1 MALFNYATRELS
13 AKVVYYGPGLSGKT
27 TNIEMVHHLL
37 KPEQKGRL
45 ISLPT
50 ETDRTLFFD
59 FLPLDLGQI
68 KGFKVRFHLYTVP
81 GQVFYNA
88 TRRLVLQGVDG
99 VVFVADSQV
108 DMMSSNLESLKNLRD
123 NLTTYGKKIEDL
135 PFVMQYNKRDLK
147 KITSVKEI
155 SAQLNALNVP
165 TYEGVAKDGI
175 GVIETLVGISRLV
188 FANLR
193 KSLLLPGE
201 TEDLEE
207 AMEIADVAAVETQ
220 SPGEAESLEEI
231 SEIEE
236 IPDLSEVE
244 EVPDVPEVAEIPD
257 VPEVAVTLDVPE
269 VQEIPE
275 TTEVPEGV
283 EIIVP
288 PREVSPESFPEET
301 HVGDGE
307 SLDEAAQE
315 EVSPLA
321 DIPEEIEIE
330 IPERFDE
337 PPPAREARTGVSVKV
352 EGEGLTFLK
361 FEDVFVSR
369 EGHAVLPAVFLDA
382 EGNPVRIRIRVSMEE
397 GQD

>member
-1 MALFNYATRELS
+1 
-13 AKVVYYGPGLSGKT
+13 
-27 TNIEMVHHLL
+27 MVHHIL

-68 KGFKVRFHLYTVP
+68 KGFRVRFHLYTVP

-108 DMMSSNLESLKNLRD
+108 DMMGSNIESLKNLHE
-123 NLTTYGKKIEDL
+123 NLSTYGKKLAEL

-147 KITSVKEI
+147 NIASVQEMSK
-155 SAQLNALNVP
+155 ALNAMAVP
-165 TYEGVAKDGI
+165 VYEGVAKDGL
-175 GVIETLVGISRLV
+175 GVTETLVGISRLV

-193 KSLLLPGE
+193 KTLLLPG
-201 TEDLEE
+201 DAAE
-207 AMEIADVAAVETQ
+207 AEEIAGIPGVAADEQ
-220 SPGEAESLEEI
+220 PSPEGADLLEEI

-236 IPDLSEVE
+236 IHEVQ
-244 EVPDVPEVAEIPD
+244 EIPELEKIPD
-257 VPEVAVTLDVPE
+257 

-283 EIIVP
+283 EMIVP
-288 PREVSPESFPEET
+288 PRQVSPAPYPEEASDE
-301 HVGDGE
+301 GGE
-307 SLDEAAQE
+307 SRE
-315 EVSPLA
+315 EPAEEETVSPMG
-321 DIPEEIEIE
+321 DIPDEIEIE
-330 IPERFDE
+330 IPETFDD
-337 PPPAREARTGVSVKV
+337 PADRQVSDPGISLKVK
-352 EGEGLTFLK
+352 GEGLTFLK
-361 FEDVFVSR
+361 FEGVFVSP

-382 EGNPVRIRIRVSMEE
+382 EGNPVQIRIRISMEE
-397 GQD
+397 GRE

>member
-68 KGFKVRFHLYTVP
+68 KGFRVRFHLYTVP

-108 DMMSSNLESLKNLRD
+108 DMMGSNIESLKNLHE
-123 NLTTYGKKIEDL
+123 NLSTYGKKLAEL

-147 KITSVKEI
+147 NIASVQEMSK
-155 SAQLNALNVP
+155 ALNNLAVP
-165 TYEGVAKDGI
+165 VYEGVAKDGL
-175 GVIETLVGISRLV
+175 GVTETLVGISRLV

-193 KSLLLPGE
+193 KTLLLPG
-201 TEDLEE
+201 DAAE
-207 AMEIADVAAVETQ
+207 AEEIAGIPGVAADEQ
-220 SPGEAESLEEI
+220 PSPEGADLLEEI

-236 IPDLSEVE
+236 IPEVQ
-244 EVPDVPEVAEIPD
+244 EIS
-257 VPEVAVTLDVPE
+257 E

-275 TTEVPEGV
+275 TTEIPEGV
-283 EIIVP
+283 EMIIP
-288 PREVSPESFPEET
+288 PREVSPAPYPEEASD
-301 HVGDGE
+301 GKGE
-307 SLDEAAQE
+307 SREEPAQE
-315 EVSPLA
+315 ETVSPLG
-321 DIPEEIEIE
+321 DIPDEIEIE
-330 IPERFDE
+330 IPETFDD
-337 PPPAREARTGVSVKV
+337 PADRQVSDPGISLKVK
-352 EGEGLTFLK
+352 GEGLTFLK
-361 FEDVFVSR
+361 FEGVFVSP

-382 EGNPVRIRIRVSMEE
+382 EGNPVQIRIRISMEE
-397 GQD
+397 GRE

>member
-27 TNIEMVHHLL
+27 TNIEMVHRIL

-68 KGFKVRFHLYTVP
+68 KGFRVRFHLYTVP

-108 DMMSSNLESLKNLRD
+108 DMMGSNIESLKNLHE
-123 NLTTYGKKIEDL
+123 NLSTYGKKLAEL

-147 KITSVKEI
+147 NIASVQEMSK
-155 SAQLNALNVP
+155 ALNTMAVP
-165 TYEGVAKDGI
+165 VYEGVAKDGR
-175 GVIETLVGISRLV
+175 GVTETLVGISRLV

-193 KSLLLPGE
+193 KTLLLPG
-201 TEDLEE
+201 DE
-207 AMEIADVAAVETQ
+207 AEAEEIAGIPEGAADEQ
-220 SPGEAESLEEI
+220 PSLEGADLLEEI

-236 IPDLSEVE
+236 IPEVQE
-244 EVPDVPEVAEIPD
+244 TPELEAI
-257 VPEVAVTLDVPE
+257 PE

-275 TTEVPEGV
+275 TTEIPEGV
-283 EIIVP
+283 EMIIP
-288 PREVSPESFPEET
+288 PRPVSPAPYPEEASD
-301 HVGDGE
+301 GGGE
-307 SLDEAAQE
+307 SREEPAQE
-315 EVSPLA
+315 ETASPMGEVP
-321 DIPEEIEIE
+321 DEIEIE
-330 IPERFDE
+330 IPETFDD
-337 PPPAREARTGVSVKV
+337 PAGSQVSDPGISLKVK
-352 EGEGLTFLK
+352 GDGLTFLK
-361 FEDVFVSR
+361 FEGVFVSP
-369 EGHAVLPAVFLDA
+369 EGHAVLPAVFLNA
-382 EGNPVRIRIRVSMEE
+382 EGNPVQIRIRISMEE
-397 GQD
+397 GRE

>member
-108 DMMSSNLESLKNLRD
+108 DMMSSNLESLKNLRG
-123 NLTTYGKKIEDL
+123 NLTTYAKKLEDL

-155 SAQLNALNVP
+155 SAQLNDLNVP

-244 EVPDVPEVAEIPD
+244 EVPDVPEVA
-257 VPEVAVTLDVPE
+257 VTLDVPE

-301 HVGDGE
+301 PVGDGE

>member
-27 TNIEMVHHLL
+27 TNIEMVHHIL

-68 KGFKVRFHLYTVP
+68 KGFRVRFHLYTVP

-108 DMMSSNLESLKNLRD
+108 DMMGSNIESLKNLHE
-123 NLTTYGKKIEDL
+123 NLATYGKKLAEL

-147 KITSVKEI
+147 NIASVQEMSK
-155 SAQLNALNVP
+155 ALNALAVP
-165 TYEGVAKDGI
+165 VYEGVAKDGL
-175 GVIETLVGISRLV
+175 GVTETLVGISRLV
-188 FANLR
+188 FGHLR
-193 KSLLLPGE
+193 KTLLLPG
-201 TEDLEE
+201 DAAE
-207 AMEIADVAAVETQ
+207 AEEIAGIPGIAADEQ
-220 SPGEAESLEEI
+220 PSPEGTDLLEEI

-236 IPDLSEVE
+236 ISEVQ
-244 EVPDVPEVAEIPD
+244 EIP
-257 VPEVAVTLDVPE
+257 ETTEIPE

-275 TTEVPEGV
+275 TTEIPEGV
-283 EIIVP
+283 EMIIP
-288 PREVSPESFPEET
+288 PRQVSPAPYPKET
-301 HVGDGE
+301 TDGSGE
-307 SLDEAAQE
+307 SREEPAQE
-315 EVSPLA
+315 ETVSPVG
-321 DIPEEIEIE
+321 DIPDEIEIE
-330 IPERFDE
+330 IPETFDD
-337 PPPAREARTGVSVKV
+337 PADRQVSDPVISLKGK
-352 EGEGLTFLK
+352 GEGLTFLK
-361 FEDVFVSR
+361 FEGVFVSP

-382 EGNPVRIRIRVSMEE
+382 EGNPVQIRIRISMEE
-397 GQD
+397 GRE

>member
-27 TNIEMVHHLL
+27 TNIEMVHRIL

-68 KGFKVRFHLYTVP
+68 KGFRVRFHLYTVP

-108 DMMSSNLESLKNLRD
+108 DMMGSNIESLKNLHE
-123 NLTTYGKKIEDL
+123 NLSTYGKKLAEL

-147 KITSVKEI
+147 NIASVQEMSK
-155 SAQLNALNVP
+155 ALNTMAVP
-165 TYEGVAKDGI
+165 VYEGVAKDGR
-175 GVIETLVGISRLV
+175 GVTETLVGISRLV

-193 KSLLLPGE
+193 KTLLLPG
-201 TEDLEE
+201 DE
-207 AMEIADVAAVETQ
+207 AEAQEIAGIHGDVADEQPSYEGVDL
-220 SPGEAESLEEI
+220 LEEI

-236 IPDLSEVE
+236 IPEVQE
-244 EVPDVPEVAEIPD
+244 ILEIEAIPEVQETPEI
-257 VPEVAVTLDVPE
+257 EAIPE

-275 TTEVPEGV
+275 TTEIPEGV
-283 EIIVP
+283 EMIIP
-288 PREVSPESFPEET
+288 PRPVSPPPYPEEAT
-301 HVGDGE
+301 DGGGE
-307 SLDEAAQE
+307 SRE
-315 EVSPLA
+315 EPAEEETVSPMGE
-321 DIPEEIEIE
+321 IPDEIEIE
-330 IPERFDE
+330 IPETFDD
-337 PPPAREARTGVSVKV
+337 PAGSQVSDPGISLKVK
-352 EGEGLTFLK
+352 GEGLTFLK
-361 FEDVFVSR
+361 FEGVFVSP

-382 EGNPVRIRIRVSMEE
+382 EGNPVQIRIRISMEE
-397 GQD
+397 GRE